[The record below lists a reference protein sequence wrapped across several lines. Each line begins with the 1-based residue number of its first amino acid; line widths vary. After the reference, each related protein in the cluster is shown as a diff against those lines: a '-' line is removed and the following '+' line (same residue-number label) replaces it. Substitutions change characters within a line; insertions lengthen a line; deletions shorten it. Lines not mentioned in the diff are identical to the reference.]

1 MAEGR
6 AGYCSFESKSVGEDL
21 YFYYEPVAASN
32 WSVALSVPESL
43 AFAGAKQ
50 MNTLLAGFNVLE
62 MLLLAAYFLW
72 LMHVTKQELAEKQR
86 LAERGYHVSIGLCRQ
101 ERPIDMDTLVKQAE
115 AHMYTE
121 KDCYYQKT
129 GALRRS

>member
-86 LAERGYHVSIGLCRQ
+86 LAERDLLTGLLNRNS
-101 ERPIDMDTLVKQAE
+101 
-115 AHMYTE
+115 YE
-121 KDCYYQKT
+121 KNVGD
-129 GALRRS
+129 